1 MAFSFDVQWVID
13 QFPAL
18 KRQVNGQPAIYF
30 DGPGGTQVPV
40 RVVEKINDYLYHHNA
55 NTHGKFITSVES
67 DALFQQ
73 ARETYADFFNCR
85 WQEVSFGFNS
95 SSNNFRLA
103 LSIARAIRPGD
114 EVLITDLDHEGNRS
128 PWRLLEEYGAIVKSV
143 KVDKNNCT
151 LDLADYQAKLS
162 KMTKVVAVNWAS
174 NAVGAINDV
183 KKIIAMAHAVGA
195 LTVVD
200 AVHYAAHKPIDVQD
214 IDTDFLICSAYKF
227 FGPHLGVIYAK
238 TSVMDRLNTI
248 RVLALDNTL
257 APEKFEIG
265 TPSFE
270 AICGAAEAVEFIAD
284 LGAKYTDSFE
294 EQLKGLTGRR
304 KNIVAGML
312 AIDAYEETL
321 AAKLRAGLGEIE
333 DLTLFGPQPGH
344 PRTSTVS
351 FAIKD
356 RKVADCAA
364 YLAEKGIFVWA
375 GSFYAIKMV
384 FEVLDQQK
392 NGGLVRIGFAPY
404 NTLEEVERT
413 IQAIK
418 HFLADRSS

>member
-1 MAFSFDVQWVID
+1 MVFNFDVQWVID

-18 KRQVNGQPAIYF
+18 KRQVNGHPAIYF

-67 DALFQQ
+67 DALVQQ
-73 ARETYADFFNCR
+73 AREIYADFFNCR

-103 LSIARAIRPGD
+103 LSIARSIRPGD

-143 KVDKNNCT
+143 KVDKRNCT
-151 LDLADYQAKLS
+151 LDMEDYQAKLS

-183 KKIIAMAHAVGA
+183 KKIIAMAHHVGA

-270 AICGAAEAVEFIAD
+270 AICGAAEAVEFIAG
-284 LGAKYTDSFE
+284 LGAKYTDSFA
-294 EQLKGLTGRR
+294 EQLKGLAGRR

-333 DLTLFGPQPGH
+333 GITLFGPQPGQ

-356 RKVADCAA
+356 RKAADCAA
-364 YLAEKGIFVWA
+364 YLAQQGIFVWA

-384 FEVLDQQK
+384 FEVLDRQK

-404 NTLEEVERT
+404 NTLAEVERT
-413 IQAIK
+413 IQAVK
-418 HFLADRSS
+418 AFMAGHS

>member
-1 MAFSFDVQWVID
+1 MLVNFDVQWVID

-18 KRQVNGQPAIYF
+18 KRQVNGHPAIYF

-67 DALFQQ
+67 DALVQQ
-73 ARETYADFFNCR
+73 AREIYADFFNCR

-103 LSIARAIRPGD
+103 LSIARSIRPGD

-143 KVDKNNCT
+143 KVDKRNCT
-151 LDLADYQAKLS
+151 LDMEDYQAKLS

-183 KKIIAMAHAVGA
+183 KKIIAMAHDVGA

-227 FGPHLGVIYAK
+227 FGPHLGVVYAK

-294 EQLKGLTGRR
+294 EQLKGLAGRR

-321 AAKLRAGLGEIE
+321 AARLRAGLGEIE
-333 DLTLFGPQPGH
+333 GVTLFGPQPGH

-364 YLAEKGIFVWA
+364 YLAGQGIFVWA

-404 NTLEEVERT
+404 NTLAEVERT
-413 IQAIK
+413 IQAVK
-418 HFLADRSS
+418 AFMAGHS

>member
-1 MAFSFDVQWVID
+1 MSFNFDVQWVID

-67 DALFQQ
+67 DALVQQ
-73 ARETYADFFNCR
+73 AREIYADFFNCR

-103 LSIARAIRPGD
+103 LSIARSIRPGD

-143 KVDKNNCT
+143 KVDKGNCT
-151 LDLADYQAKLS
+151 LDMEDYQAKLS

-183 KKIIAMAHAVGA
+183 KKIIAMAHDVGA

-227 FGPHLGVIYAK
+227 FGPHLGVVYVK

-284 LGAKYTDSFE
+284 LGAKYTESFE
-294 EQLKGLTGRR
+294 EQLKGLAGRR

-333 DLTLFGPQPGH
+333 GVTLFGPQPGQS
-344 PRTSTVS
+344 RTSTVS
-351 FAIKD
+351 FALKD

-364 YLAEKGIFVWA
+364 YLAERGIFVWA

-384 FEVLDQQK
+384 FEVLDRQK

-404 NTLEEVERT
+404 NTLAEVERT
-413 IQAIK
+413 IQAVK
-418 HFLADRSS
+418 AFMAGHS

>member
-1 MAFSFDVQWVID
+1 MSFNFDVQWVID

-67 DALFQQ
+67 DALVQQ
-73 ARETYADFFNCR
+73 AREIYADFFNCR

-103 LSIARAIRPGD
+103 LSIARSIRPGD

-143 KVDKNNCT
+143 KVDKGNCT
-151 LDLADYQAKLS
+151 LDMEDYQAKLS

-183 KKIIAMAHAVGA
+183 KKIIAMAHDVGA

-227 FGPHLGVIYAK
+227 FGPHLGVVYVK

-284 LGAKYTDSFE
+284 LGAKYTESFE
-294 EQLKGLTGRR
+294 EQLKGLAGRR

-321 AAKLRAGLGEIE
+321 AAKLWAGLGEIE
-333 DLTLFGPQPGH
+333 GVTLFGPQPGQS
-344 PRTSTVS
+344 RTSTVS
-351 FAIKD
+351 FALKD

-364 YLAEKGIFVWA
+364 YLAERGIFVWA

-384 FEVLDQQK
+384 FEVLDRQK

-404 NTLEEVERT
+404 NTLAEVERT
-413 IQAIK
+413 IQAVK
-418 HFLADRSS
+418 AFMAGHS